1 MDLGTVTLQR
11 PLPFQ
16 SNFPPE
22 AKHTISSSELFKV
35 ALPFSTDEKTKYEP
49 KGKKKV
55 SVMERRV
62 AERDR
67 LGMELGAGEEMTA
80 SLLSHRD
87 GDGLGYQR

>member
-1 MDLGTVTLQR
+1 MRKRSMNQR
-11 PLPFQ
+11 
-16 SNFPPE
+16 
-22 AKHTISSSELFKV
+22 K
-35 ALPFSTDEKTKYEP
+35 
-49 KGKKKV
+49 KKKV

-67 LGMELGAGEEMTA
+67 LGMALGAGEEMTA